1 MKKLFV
7 LLCLLMISGLGYCVY
22 YNFIPQD
29 LSDIDGY
36 HEDDRVQIPPSVSGA
51 IENAAKTRQA
61 VELTERQVNSWLAE
75 NLKTKQEGL
84 FAEYVTLKGV
94 WVRFEEEEGGR
105 CEIIMER
112 EIQGHVHTVSM
123 YVRIERKKKENDS
136 YTTFIRK
143 DGGSLLGIIP
153 AGGRFGQVMMPQGFL
168 LFVSSAFESLSEL
181 FEQELKWMEKD
192 ITETGAGRIVFEE
205 HKMRIDFPDERRRIN

>member
-7 LLCLLMISGLGYCVY
+7 LLCLLIISGLGYCVY

>member
-1 MKKLFV
+1 M
-7 LLCLLMISGLGYCVY
+7 Y

>member
-1 MKKLFV
+1 
-7 LLCLLMISGLGYCVY
+7 MISGLGYCVY